1 MSQSHAAIQS
11 TIRKLGTV
19 HYTPKLGVSVTAF
32 AQGKKGEPTNLI
44 YEGIEY
50 KNAQEWIK
58 KVFQNSGKNLQV
70 VVEKPVEK
78 TVVGTPRPT
87 KYIPPSDKC
96 PFGRFV

>member
-70 VVEKPVEK
+70 VVAK
-78 TVVGTPRPT
+78 TAVGTPRPT
-87 KYIPPSDKC
+87 KYIPPSQNC
-96 PFGRFV
+96 PFGRYV